1 MELQGL
7 KNTLNYVQGIKDM
20 NKSRIES
27 MREYLKETDNNE
39 ANEYVLVEIAKASAI
54 VRNME
59 YVLVQ
64 ISAQISEILEQQRIL
79 LDLERDTNE
88 NFLSSI
94 GGKF

>member
-20 NKSRIES
+20 NKSRIDS
-27 MREYLKETDNNE
+27 MREYLKETDKND

-88 NFLSSI
+88 SFLSSI

>member
-27 MREYLKETDNNE
+27 MREYLKETDNND

-54 VRNME
+54 VRNMDHI
-59 YVLVQ
+59 LVQ
-64 ISAQISEILEQQRIL
+64 VSSQISEILEQQRIL
-79 LDLERDTNE
+79 LDLERDANDS
-88 NFLSSI
+88 FLSSI
-94 GGKF
+94 GSKF

>member
-27 MREYLKETDNNE
+27 MREYLKETDNND
-39 ANEYVLVEIAKASAI
+39 ANEYVLVEIAKAYAI

>member
-7 KNTLNYVQGIKDM
+7 KNTLNYVQGRKDM
-20 NKSRIES
+20 KKSRIES
-27 MREYLKETDNNE
+27 MREYLKETDNSD

-79 LDLERDTNE
+79 LDLERDANDS
-88 NFLSSI
+88 FLSSI
-94 GGKF
+94 GGRF

>member
-79 LDLERDTNE
+79 LDLERDTN
-88 NFLSSI
+88 
-94 GGKF
+94 

>member
-27 MREYLKETDNNE
+27 MREYLKETDNND

-88 NFLSSI
+88 SFLSSI
-94 GGKF
+94 GGRF

>member
-27 MREYLKETDNNE
+27 MREYLKETDKND

-88 NFLSSI
+88 SFLSSI

>member
-7 KNTLNYVQGIKDM
+7 KNALNYVQGIKDM

-27 MREYLKETDNNE
+27 MREYLKETDKND

-88 NFLSSI
+88 SFLSSI

>member
-1 MELQGL
+1 
-7 KNTLNYVQGIKDM
+7 M

-27 MREYLKETDNNE
+27 MREYLKETDNSD

-79 LDLERDTNE
+79 LDLERDANDS
-88 NFLSSI
+88 FLSSI
-94 GGKF
+94 GGRF